1 MLLIK
6 KLIHGANGFMLMI
19 AMLLTLLMVFVTV
32 ADVLGRLFFTQISG
46 VFELTRLALG
56 VIVFTSLGWS
66 QINKVHIAIN
76 LLVSR
81 LPLFWQNLIDVFNY
95 LLASITF
102 SLAFWQM
109 LKYAERLS
117 NVNQV
122 TAVLGIPLHP
132 WVFISA
138 VGVFFF
144 VLVLIW
150 DLIVSV
156 NKLLRRGP
164 IDEYRSHWSS

>member
-6 KLIHGANGFMLMI
+6 KFIHGANGLMLMI
-19 AMLLTLLMVFVTV
+19 AMLLTILMVFITV
-32 ADVLGRLFFTQISG
+32 ADVLGRLFFTQIAG

-76 LLVSR
+76 ILVSR
-81 LPLFWQNLIDVFNY
+81 IPYFWQNLIDVFNY
-95 LLASITF
+95 ALASITF

-109 LKYAERLS
+109 LKYAERLA
-117 NVNQV
+117 NVKQV
-122 TAVLGIPLHP
+122 TAVLGVPMHP
-132 WVFISA
+132 WILISA
-138 VGVFFF
+138 LGVLFF
-144 VLVLIW
+144 VFVLIW
-150 DLIVSV
+150 DTIVAL
-156 NKLLRRGP
+156 NKLFRRGP

>member
-6 KLIHGANGFMLMI
+6 KIIYGVNGLMLRV

-32 ADVLGRLFFTQISG
+32 ADVLGRLFFTQIPG
-46 VFELTRLALG
+46 VFELTRLTLG

-76 LLVSR
+76 LFVSR
-81 LPLFWQNLIDVFNY
+81 IPFIWQNLIDVFNY
-95 LLASITF
+95 LVASVTF

-109 LKYAERLS
+109 LKYADRLY
-117 NVNQV
+117 NVKQV
-122 TAVLGIPLHP
+122 TAVLGIPIHP

-138 VGVFFF
+138 VGVLFFT
-144 VLVLIW
+144 LVLIW
-150 DLIVSV
+150 DLIVAVS
-156 NKLLRRGP
+156 KLFGRGT